1 MKLNNYLFIIK
12 INFIVE
18 NIWFIVIKFNRK
30 FKIKINNLKIIN
42 AELNCFLNLLLNL
55 KERNVIYLNSASI
68 PLQLQGETYGEK

>member
-1 MKLNNYLFIIK
+1 M
-12 INFIVE
+12 E
-18 NIWFIVIKFNRK
+18 NIWLIVIKFNRK

>member
-1 MKLNNYLFIIK
+1 MIIK

-18 NIWFIVIKFNRK
+18 NIWFFVIKFNRK

>member
-1 MKLNNYLFIIK
+1 M
-12 INFIVE
+12 E

-42 AELNCFLNLLLNL
+42 AELICFLNLLLNL

>member
-1 MKLNNYLFIIK
+1 M
-12 INFIVE
+12 E

>member
-1 MKLNNYLFIIK
+1 M
-12 INFIVE
+12 E

-42 AELNCFLNLLLNL
+42 AELSCFLNLLLNL